1 MRLTVV
7 ALSCSVVA
15 ACGPS
20 GGGGEG
26 ECKDSLL
33 AGDLVVTEVFA
44 DFKAPTGGTSG
55 ADEGKEWIEIYN
67 ASDRPIDLEGLR
79 VDHSRIDGSKLNSHV
94 MASVTIAPGQYLV
107 LGNTTADLLPAYV
120 DYGYGG
126 DLGDLFNTDGGKV
139 ALSCGASEIDSA
151 DYDGVKEGRS
161 RQLTG
166 ATFPDYTLNDDQN
179 NWCEAADAE
188 FDPANFGTPGTD
200 NDCQPVVQGACNDAG
215 TMRPTV
221 SPQPG
226 ELVITEV
233 MPQPAG
239 DDTKQ
244 EWFEVKALA
253 DFDLN
258 GLALDRV
265 GDSTNPNVVESPDC
279 LHVSAGEYVIFVNST
294 DTALNGGLPAAAVRG
309 TFKFSLVNGTTA
321 APGDIQIL
329 SGANV
334 IDAVSWT
341 KSSANVSL
349 QLDPDL
355 EDATAND
362 NLSNFCNGSA
372 SYGDG
377 GAGTPGAV
385 NGQCVLLPPAGMCSD
400 GGTNR
405 NIVKPAA
412 GQLVI
417 TEFLANPAPPPAAD
431 GTTDADK
438 EWFEITN
445 TGATAFDLNE
455 LSIGRPTVTPVP
467 IASADC
473 IPVAPGAFAL
483 FARSKD
489 TTKNG
494 GMDNVDVTFAFSLV
508 DSGANRGIQVF
519 DGVTELDSL
528 TYTATSSAA
537 SGLSM
542 QLDPDQTTAAAND
555 LANVTAGVWCQGAAP
570 YGDATNKGTP
580 KAANAQCP

>member
-1 MRLTVV
+1 M
-7 ALSCSVVA
+7 
-15 ACGPS
+15 
-20 GGGGEG
+20 
-26 ECKDSLL
+26 
-33 AGDLVVTEVFA
+33 GDLVLTEVFA
-44 DFKAPTGGTSG
+44 DFKAPAGGTSG

-67 ASDRPIDLEGLR
+67 ASDRPIELEGLR
-79 VDHSRIDGSKLNSHV
+79 IDHSRIDGSKLASHF
-94 MASVTIAPGQYLV
+94 MAAVTIAPGQYLT
-107 LGNTTADLLPAYV
+107 LGNATSDLLPAYV
-120 DYGYGG
+120 DYGYSN
-126 DLGDLFNTDGGKV
+126 DLGDLFNSDGGK
-139 ALSCGASEIDSA
+139 LSLNCGTSEIDSA
-151 DYDGVKEGRS
+151 TYEEIKEGKS

-166 ATFPDYTLNDDQN
+166 ATFPDYTLNDVPA
-179 NWCEAADAE
+179 NWCEAALAE
-188 FDPANFGTPGTD
+188 FDPANFGTPGGES
-200 NDCQPVVQGACNDAG
+200 DCQPVVQGACNDNG

-226 ELVITEV
+226 ELVITEA

-258 GLALDRV
+258 GLGLDRA
-265 GDSTNPNVVESPDC
+265 GDTTVNPNLVESPDC
-279 LHVSAGEYVIFVNST
+279 LHVTAGEYVIFVNSE
-294 DTALNGGLPAAAVRG
+294 DMALNGGLPAASIRG
-309 TFKFSLVNGTTA
+309 TFKFSLVNGTVA

-329 SGANV
+329 SGGNV
-334 IDAVSWT
+334 IDAVSW
-341 KSSANVSL
+341 SDSNASVSL
-349 QLDPDL
+349 NLDPDL

-362 NLSNFCNGSA
+362 NLSNYCDGTA
-372 SYGDG
+372 PYGAG

-385 NGQCVLLPPAGMCSD
+385 NTQCVLLPPAGQCSD
-400 GGTNR
+400 TGTNR
-405 NIVKPAA
+405 AIVKPAA

-438 EWFEITN
+438 EWFEIAN

-455 LSIGRPTVTPVP
+455 LGIGRLGVTAVP

-473 IPVAPGAFAL
+473 ISVAPGALAL

-489 TTKNG
+489 PLKNG

-508 DSGANRGIQVF
+508 DSGVNRSIQIF

-537 SGLSM
+537 SGLSI
-542 QLDPDQTTAAAND
+542 QLDPDNFTSAAND
-555 LANVTAGVWCQGAAP
+555 LANVTAGVYCQGVTP
-570 YGDATNKGTP
+570 YGDLTNKGTP